1 MAART
6 LTSASRR
13 APAPSPS
20 DHAGRRSSS
29 LPLPSRLSAVGL
41 LLPLRS
47 AEGLCR
53 QEGRGAS

>member
-13 APAPSPS
+13 APAPCPS

-29 LPLPSRLSAVGL
+29 DPDPDMASSLGL

-47 AEGLCR
+47 TEGLCSK
-53 QEGRGAS
+53 EEAGA